1 MATEW
6 FEKGA
11 ASSSAFTS
19 ASLKLMKGLSSVPSL
34 SVLLRPLL
42 TKVSLFETKI
52 VEVFP
57 LEGVLGLQ
65 VPIFIL
71 SSILSR

>member
-19 ASLKLMKGLSSVPSL
+19 ASLRLMKGLSSVPSL
-34 SVLLRPLL
+34 SVLLRPLF
-42 TKVSLFETKI
+42 TKLSLFET
-52 VEVFP
+52 
-57 LEGVLGLQ
+57 
-65 VPIFIL
+65 
-71 SSILSR
+71 